1 MYFAKLYISENP
13 LIYRGLLK
21 YWLEFSN
28 HTLQTD
34 KATEQLTKK
43 EKEGS

>member
-1 MYFAKLYISENP
+1 MFIARLVNTGKPFFSSRTRLDN
-13 LIYRGLLK
+13 

-34 KATEQLTKK
+34 KAAEQPK
-43 EKEGS
+43 E